1 MPINAAE
8 RADVKL
14 LEKLS
19 RQKAAQSAEVLKG
32 IMASAAGREWM
43 YELLY
48 LCHIGANPFNPD
60 IAVMSFQCG
69 EMNVGQRLWSD
80 LMRHCPDQYTI
91 MTQEANERS
100 ILLDTIT
107 ERSRSADADGGVE
120 DPDDGAGYGADA
132 SGGYTTRPGDA

>member
-1 MPINAAE
+1 MINAAE

-14 LEKLS
+14 LEKLA
-19 RQKAAQSAEVLKG
+19 RQKVAQSAEVLKG
-32 IMASAAGREWM
+32 IMASKAGREWM
-43 YELLY
+43 NELLY

-80 LMRHCPDQYTI
+80 LMRHCPDQYTL
-91 MTQEANERS
+91 MMQEANERS

-107 ERSRSADADGGVE
+107 ERSRSENPDGGVE
-120 DPDDGAGYGADA
+120 DANVSTGYGTDDA
-132 SGGYTTRPGDA
+132 GGYTA